1 MRGGG
6 DGGGPRGQRR
16 GADGLGGAGSGRAG
30 VTLGREA
37 WARVAGRRE
46 ERAGHTHLRP
56 RLTAL
61 RER

>member
-1 MRGGG
+1 MAGT
-6 DGGGPRGQRR
+6 PRAN
-16 GADGLGGAGSGRAG
+16 GAGRGGAGSGRDG